1 MKELFKNKAIMI
13 VSLVIGIIGYAYI
26 MIFRS
31 PGVLEV
37 IALIFLTL
45 VIRALAYF
53 LNKNYN
59 RFRIIDFI
67 YPIIVTLLLF
77 FGMHR

>member
-1 MKELFKNKAIMI
+1 MEQIFKNKAIMT
-13 VSLVIGIIGYAYI
+13 VSLIVGIIGYAYI

-37 IALIFLTL
+37 IVLIFLTL
-45 VIRALAYF
+45 VIRVLAYF

-67 YPIIVTLLLF
+67 YPIFVTLLVF